1 MAVCWISLG
10 SFRDRVRW
18 NIRSVSLS
26 LKDRIMYIKYITH
39 SVKRQP
45 FYGTKL
51 VRYQGIEVAIARRF
65 NRSDIDR
72 AYSSAA
78 CDVLRVR

>member
-26 LKDRIMYIKYITH
+26 LKDRIKYITH

-65 NRSDIDR
+65 IGADIDR
-72 AYSSAA
+72 AT
-78 CDVLRVR
+78 C